1 MERVKHPMQEELD
14 SLVRHKRGKRI
25 ISHSNVEMQ
34 QNLALKRLQK
44 PFHQL
49 EEEDRMFRDMA
60 RQLLDK
66 EAFNAILDGKSSS
79 LT

>member
-14 SLVRHKRGKRI
+14 SLVRHKRGNRI
-25 ISHSNVEMQ
+25 SNSNVEMQ